1 MFTSDELQQ
10 LPEPVVKIF
19 QSMGNT
25 IMNDVVARILENDMI
40 TRQADW
46 EIYRMVQLGES
57 MDVIRAHIA
66 EALGMS
72 TEAIEYLFDD
82 LIAEGYARDEALY
95 NAVGKDFIPFSE
107 NVQLQQTIEA
117 VKDQTLGTF
126 KNITGTLG
134 FATKVNGARQV
145 LSIKDY
151 LHSKLDKAS
160 MMKLNGTYDYNSLV
174 RETVKEMTKGNVVS
188 IDYTSGVSNK
198 IDVAVRRALVT
209 GINQVTAKISEDNMT
224 KLDTK
229 FVETSYHST
238 ARPTHQPWQGRVFYW
253 DKDNPNAEI
262 DYEGVH
268 YKSFIKETEY
278 GDVAGLCGANCR
290 HTFYAFIPGVSTR
303 NYTDEEL
310 DKMNASEN
318 VTKKYNG
325 KDYTVYEAT
334 QKQRAFERAMRAKRE
349 EIDLYKKAGLPD
361 DSDEV
366 VGARSKYYEYSRK
379 YKDFSKKMGLK
390 TEMDRVYNDTLAD
403 IGKGPHTLKK

>member
-72 TEAIEYLFDD
+72 VEAIEYLFDD

-95 NAVGKDFIPFSE
+95 QAMGKDFIPFDE